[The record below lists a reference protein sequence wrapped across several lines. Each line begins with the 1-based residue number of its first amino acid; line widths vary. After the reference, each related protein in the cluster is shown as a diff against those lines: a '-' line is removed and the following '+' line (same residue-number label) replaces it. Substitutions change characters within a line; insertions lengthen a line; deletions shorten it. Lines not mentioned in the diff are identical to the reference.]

1 MTIFYLALA
10 IVSGLCMAF
19 QSPTNAT
26 LSRHVGNLQATCVS
40 FGGGAIC
47 LFILM
52 LMIGTG
58 DFSQIGNAEWWQLL
72 GGVYGV
78 CIVLAITF
86 AMPRLGAALTS
97 TILMLGQISMGA
109 VIDTFG
115 LMQMAKM
122 PLATGRVLGCIMVL
136 IGIILV
142 YIGKKKQESGKSRE
156 YNKQTVIVIICTFLA
171 GIAGAVQSPTNTALS
186 MHIGK
191 LEASFTSFITGF
203 IFIFIITLIVTK
215 GHLLSGKK
223 QGIEWWMTI
232 GGLYGAAVVFINIV
246 AIPHLGAAVLLIAT
260 MLGQLTGGTLV
271 DTFGLLKTNKIK
283 LNSWRYAGLAVIAL
297 GVIIVAITKM

>member
-1 MTIFYLALA
+1 MTVFYLLLG

-26 LSRHVGNLQATCVS
+26 LSRHIGNMQATCVS
-40 FGGGAIC
+40 FGGGAVC

-52 LMIGTG
+52 IAIGTG
-58 DFSQIGNAEWWQLL
+58 DLSLLGDASWWQFL

-86 AMPRLGAALTS
+86 AIPRLGAALTS

-122 PLATGRVLGCIMVL
+122 PLASGRVLGCIMVL

-142 YIGKKKQESGKSRE
+142 YIGKKKQETGKNKT
-156 YNKQTVIVIICTFLA
+156 YNKQTIIVIICTFLA
-171 GIAGAVQSPTNTALS
+171 GIAGAIQTPTNTALS
-186 MHIGK
+186 MHVGRI
-191 LEASFTSFITGF
+191 EASFMSFATGF
-203 IFIFIITLIVTK
+203 LFIVVITLIVTK
-215 GHLLSGKK
+215 GHILPKVKEGT
-223 QGIEWWMTI
+223 QWWMTL
-232 GGLYGAAVVFINIV
+232 GGLYGAAIVFINIV

-260 MLGQLTGGTLV
+260 MLGQLTGGMLV
-271 DTFGLLKTNKIK
+271 DSFGLLRTAKIK
-283 LNSWRYAGLAVIAL
+283 ANSWRWAGMAVIAL
-297 GVIIVAITKM
+297 GVVIVAVTKM